1 MQAAETIEASMCS
14 IFDRI
19 ASSVEA
25 SGAARAEL
33 SSRDARAD
41 QSRRSVSL
49 SRDRVTIDR
58 NYRGIA
64 MRLSVPMSAYQGVC
78 VAVRATEDGGVLYE
92 LRLDHRDP
100 ELSVTLAEARE
111 EREIWADWRSCAGY
125 FDLPALV
132 ERNDGPELWTAPKG
146 VGSHDRRSKL
156 RRRPG
161 IVTRRA
167 VRLAALETVY
177 DEAEMIART

>member
-111 EREIWADWRSCAGY
+111 EREIWADWRTCAGY

-132 ERNDGPELWTAPKG
+132 ERNDGPELWTAPKCAE
-146 VGSHDRRSKL
+146 SHARSSKL

>member
-1 MQAAETIEASMCS
+1 M
-14 IFDRI
+14 
-19 ASSVEA
+19 
-25 SGAARAEL
+25 L
-33 SSRDARAD
+33 
-41 QSRRSVSL
+41 
-49 SRDRVTIDR
+49 
-58 NYRGIA
+58 
-64 MRLSVPMSAYQGVC
+64 LSVPMSAYRGVC
-78 VAVRATEDGGVLYE
+78 VAVRASEDGGFVYE

-111 EREIWADWRSCAGY
+111 EREIWADWRTCAGY

-146 VGSHDRRSKL
+146 AESYDRRSKL

-177 DEAEMIART
+177 DEAEMIARS

>member
-1 MQAAETIEASMCS
+1 MCS

-25 SGAARAEL
+25 SGAAWAEL
-33 SSRDARAD
+33 SATAELAGGDARAD
-41 QSRRSVSL
+41 QSRRSVTL
-49 SRDRVTIDR
+49 SRDRVTISR
-58 NYRGIA
+58 HYRGIA
-64 MRLSVPMSAYQGVC
+64 MRLTVPMSAYQGVC

-92 LRLDHRDP
+92 LRLDHRDH
-100 ELSVTLAEARE
+100 ELSVTLAEARD

-146 VGSHDRRSKL
+146 AESHDRRSKL

-161 IVTRRA
+161 IVARRT
-167 VRLAALETVY
+167 VRLEALETVY
-177 DEAEMIART
+177 DEAEMIARN

>member
-1 MQAAETIEASMCS
+1 MCS

-33 SSRDARAD
+33 SSSDARAD
-41 QSRRSVSL
+41 QCRRDVTL

-78 VAVRATEDGGVLYE
+78 VAVRTTEDGGFVYE

-146 VGSHDRRSKL
+146 AESHDRRSKL

-161 IVTRRA
+161 IVARRA

-177 DEAEMIART
+177 DEAEMIARN

>member
-1 MQAAETIEASMCS
+1 MCN

-33 SSRDARAD
+33 SGSDARAD
-41 QSRRSVSL
+41 QCRRAVTL

-58 NYRGIA
+58 TYRGIA
-64 MRLSVPMSAYQGVC
+64 MRLSVPMSAYRGVC
-78 VAVRATEDGGVLYE
+78 VAVRATEDGGFVYE

-111 EREIWADWRSCAGY
+111 EREIWADWRTCAGY

-146 VGSHDRRSKL
+146 AERHDRRTKL

-161 IVTRRA
+161 IVARRA
-167 VRLAALETVY
+167 IRPAALETVY
-177 DEAEMIART
+177 DEAEMIARS

>member
-1 MQAAETIEASMCS
+1 MCS

-19 ASSVEA
+19 AKSVEA
-25 SGAARAEL
+25 RGAARADL
-33 SSRDARAD
+33 SSGDARAD
-41 QSRRSVSL
+41 NSRRSVTL

-58 NYRGIA
+58 SYRGIA

-78 VAVRATEDGGVLYE
+78 VAVRATDDGGAVYE

-111 EREIWADWRSCAGY
+111 ERDIWADWRSCAGY
-125 FDLPALV
+125 FNLPALV
-132 ERNDGPELWTAPKG
+132 ERNDGPELWTALKG
-146 VGSHDRRSKL
+146 AESHDRRSKP

-161 IVTRRA
+161 IVARRA
-167 VRLAALETVY
+167 VRLAALETIY
-177 DEAEMIART
+177 NEAEMIARN

>member
-1 MQAAETIEASMCS
+1 MQAVETIEASMCN

-19 ASSVEA
+19 ASSVDA
-25 SGAARAEL
+25 SSAARAEL
-33 SSRDARAD
+33 SGSDAPAD
-41 QSRRSVSL
+41 QCRRNVTL

-64 MRLSVPMSAYQGVC
+64 MRLSVPMSAYRGVC
-78 VAVRATEDGGVLYE
+78 VAVRASEDGGFVYE

-111 EREIWADWRSCAGY
+111 EREIWADWRTCAGY

-146 VGSHDRRSKL
+146 AESYDRRSKL

-177 DEAEMIART
+177 DEAEMIARS

>member
-1 MQAAETIEASMCS
+1 MCS

-19 ASSVEA
+19 ATSVEA
-25 SGAARAEL
+25 GGAAGAEL
-33 SSRDARAD
+33 SSGDARAD
-41 QSRRSVSL
+41 NSRRSVTL

-58 NYRGIA
+58 SYRGIA
-64 MRLSVPMSAYQGVC
+64 MRLSVPMSAYRGVC
-78 VAVRATEDGGVLYE
+78 VAVRAAEDGGVVYA

-132 ERNDGPELWTAPKG
+132 ERNEGPELWTAQKG
-146 VGSHDRRSKL
+146 TESRDRRSKL

-161 IVTRRA
+161 IVARRA

-177 DEAEMIART
+177 DEAEMIARN

>member
-1 MQAAETIEASMCS
+1 MSS

-19 ASSVEA
+19 VSSVEA
-25 SGAARAEL
+25 SGATRAEL
-33 SSRDARAD
+33 SGSDARAD
-41 QSRRSVSL
+41 QCRRNVTL

-64 MRLSVPMSAYQGVC
+64 MRLSVPMSAYRGVC
-78 VAVRATEDGGVLYE
+78 VAVRASEDGGFVYE

-111 EREIWADWRSCAGY
+111 EREIWADWRTCAGY

-146 VGSHDRRSKL
+146 AESHDRRSKL

-161 IVTRRA
+161 IVARRA
-167 VRLAALETVY
+167 VRLAALATVY
-177 DEAEMIART
+177 DEAEMIARN